1 MFKRIAR
8 AMLAVLLV
16 LYFIPVKPSYSQDF
30 LLPAPGTM
38 VNLSPAFE
46 PPLIKG
52 MTIHKDNPFLFDFI
66 VDSGQSQMS
75 DVQLKAE
82 GDKLIKYFFACMTIP
97 DQDLWV
103 NLSPYEK
110 DRMIP
115 KALSETALGRDLLVQ
130 DYLLKQ
136 LTASLIYPEQA
147 LGKTFWDKVY
157 EKAQQLYGTT
167 QVPVNTFNK
176 VWIMADHATVYE
188 HNQTAFVVDGS
199 LKVMLE
205 EDYRALKR
213 NDSTSQTSA
222 SNVSSQIVR
231 DVILPEIQR
240 EINTGKNFSGLR
252 QIFNSMILADWYK
265 KNLKEALLTQVY
277 ADRSITRGVNIDDVS
292 VKDKIYEQYL
302 LAYKK
307 GVFNYI
313 KDPDPADTNASSA
326 PRKYFSGGFEK
337 NLQLNVVRNNA
348 MLADQAS
355 RNVGNQ
361 IRFVVDVKTGS
372 VKTLDQQNLTEKKI
386 KELESE
392 FMYSKAFVGVEAFVN
407 ADEHLGIGGKSYLSI
422 FFNTE
427 IEAKIKEI
435 LNAVR
440 LPIESYE
447 IKSYDPDITS
457 VKEVLLYI
465 GILTPSQ
472 YNALKTALKNYAD
485 KAMSASFP
493 TTDEKKSMSGLI
505 EQYVDQNRLMPD
517 TKVVLKRIASSIGN
531 LDAPEDFIGLANL
544 KGFAITRDTLIA
556 HLSGRAMSLQT
567 RSHPLASR
575 TRKALHDY
583 AFRSFNKSD
592 DPSLGS
598 AVINRFMGRI
608 TNFKTIGEVFLYLIH
623 NDDLRK
629 ALLDKAMAARPRSVF
644 KTDELASLAG
654 SLKDYGT
661 SYRVSQN
668 EKGPLERV
676 PDNVRQTMKLMSKR
690 VLYETQSW
698 EQVIQT
704 ADLNNYPG
712 INIRQFSPHLTSSIM
727 QLKEDGEPLNPE
739 TMTSFINILTRAYVL
754 AKETKDLENAMK
766 IHEFIGL
773 FEKGEIKSIMGFFTY
788 LITMSEEVRAY
799 ILESAR
805 SAAMVAEAK
814 NPIFEIYINKKEADE
829 IRAMLQRLG
838 LNEQNGFSIR
848 PYTRERLDARVVSV
862 NTAALDSAQKEK
874 LLTEVNG
881 KPLARDVGGIDLS
894 ADELDMTI
902 SRDDGGVRVQFD
914 PAMIDQI
921 RTEGVTTVV
930 PVIIQMTPIT
940 RNGILPLLGLEPVD
954 SNGQLAVL
962 Q

>member
-16 LYFIPVKPSYSQDF
+16 FTFIPVKPSYSQDF

-66 VDSGQSQMS
+66 VDSGQAQMN
-75 DVQLKAE
+75 DVELKAE

-213 NDSTSQTSA
+213 NESTSQTSA

-231 DVILPEIQR
+231 DVILPEIQK
-240 EINTGKNFSGLR
+240 EINTGKNFAGLR

-265 KNLKEALLTQVY
+265 RNLKEALLTQVY
-277 ADRSITRGVNIDDVS
+277 ADRSIIRGVNIDDVS

-337 NLQLNVVRNNA
+337 SLKLKVVGNNA

-355 RNVGNQ
+355 KNVGNQ
-361 IRFVVDVKTGS
+361 VRFVVEIKTS
-372 VKTLDQQNLTEKKI
+372 SEETLDQQNLTEEKT
-386 KELESE
+386 KELEAE
-392 FMYSKAFVGVEAFVN
+392 FLHSGAFASVEAWINHEEHFGLGERSHLTILFG
-407 ADEHLGIGGKSYLSI
+407 DEDEETIQNI
-422 FFNTE
+422 FN
-427 IEAKIKEI
+427 EA
-435 LNAVR
+435 R
-440 LPIESYE
+440 LPVGSYE
-447 IKSYDPDITS
+447 IKSYSPDFPS
-457 VKEVLLYI
+457 VKEVPIYI
-465 GILTPSQ
+465 GMLTLNQ
-472 YNALKTALKNYAD
+472 YNALKTALQKYAD
-485 KAMSASFP
+485 KAMSAGFM
-493 TTDEKKSMSGLI
+493 TANEKTSMSSLI
-505 EQYVDQNRLMPD
+505 EQYADQNRLMPE
-517 TKVVLKRIASSIGN
+517 TRAILKEMAKSIDDGFK
-531 LDAPEDFIGLANL
+531 APEDFITFANL
-544 KGFAITRDTLIA
+544 KGYAITKDALLT

-567 RSHPLASR
+567 KSQPLTPK

-583 AFRSFNKSD
+583 AFKVFKKIEDPTLRST
-592 DPSLGS
+592 
-598 AVINRFMGRI
+598 VINRFMSNI
-608 TNFKTIGEVFLYLIH
+608 INFKTIGEVFLYLIH
-623 NDDLRK
+623 NDDLRE
-629 ALLDKAMAARPRSVF
+629 ALLDKAMAVRPKSVF
-644 KTDELASLAG
+644 KTVELASLAG
-654 SLKDYGT
+654 SFKDYGT
-661 SYRVSQN
+661 SYRVFPGD
-668 EKGPLERV
+668 EKAPLERV
-676 PDNVRQTMKLMSKR
+676 PDNVKQTMKLMSKR
-690 VLYETQSW
+690 VLNETQTW
-698 EQVIQT
+698 EQTIQT
-704 ADLNNYPG
+704 ADLKNYPG
-712 INIRQFSPHLTSSIM
+712 INIRQFSPHLTSSVM
-727 QLKEDGEPLNPE
+727 QLKKDGVPLNSE

-754 AKETKDLENAMK
+754 ARETQDLENAKK
-766 IHEFIGL
+766 IHEFIAL
-773 FEKGEIKSIMGFFTY
+773 FEKGEIRFIMGFFTY

-814 NPIFEIYINKKEADE
+814 H
-829 IRAMLQRLG
+829 
-838 LNEQNGFSIR
+838 
-848 PYTRERLDARVVSV
+848 PYTRERLDV
-862 NTAALDSAQKEK
+862 T
-874 LLTEVNG
+874 G
-881 KPLARDVGGIDLS
+881 KPLAKDVGGIDLNS
-894 ADELDMTI
+894 NELDMTI
-902 SRDDGGVRVQFD
+902 SRDDGGVKVQFD
-914 PAMIDQI
+914 PAMIEQI
-921 RTEGVTTVV
+921 RAEGVTTVV

-940 RNGILPLLGLEPVD
+940 RNGILPLLGLEPPEPD
-954 SNGQLAVL
+954 DQLAGL
-962 Q
+962 